1 MAKLTTEEFIK
12 RVRLKQGMSAEKTVN
27 MVSTWEKCHYVV
39 QMADGSFLTSSKFQK

>member
-27 MVSTWEKCHYVV
+27 MVSTWKKTSLCG
-39 QMADGSFLTSSKFQK
+39 ADDRWQFPYEH